1 MGNPTATDAT
11 RATAGKL
18 SKGKKG
24 TARKDIAPATGFF
37 ALPPPKPEY
46 YEENG
51 LRKVAPYMYALA
63 SPPSS
68 RRLESLLRADASR
81 RRFTFHSWAKER
93 WQERTLIDV

>member
-37 ALPPPKPEY
+37 ALPPPKPDY

-51 LRKVAPYMYALA
+51 LRKVAPYMYAPLGC
-63 SPPSS
+63 P
-68 RRLESLLRADASR
+68 RISLLLLVDLSL
-81 RRFTFHSWAKER
+81 TPC
-93 WQERTLIDV
+93 

>member
-63 SPPSS
+63 SPPSLADS
-68 RRLESLLRADASR
+68 SLYSGLILRVAGSLSTAGR
-81 RRFTFHSWAKER
+81 KNGGRNG
-93 WQERTLIDV
+93 L